1 MNRREFVRS
10 LVTSGILLG
19 ISLVGAGE
27 MISIAKR
34 GAASNSSSLEIATS
48 NQQTT
53 SPTTVPQPTQQI
65 TGQTAQDTSA
75 LAPSGYVFVTALSA
89 LSGKTY
95 AYFTHPTAGSALILN
110 FGGEWKVFSATC
122 THRPCT
128 VNYAGSDIYCPCH
141 GATFN
146 AADGAVTGGPA
157 PRPLPEYG
165 VQIIS
170 GNVYVST
177 ARVN

>member
-10 LVTSGILLG
+10 LVTSGVLLG
-19 ISLVGAGE
+19 ISLVGVGE
-27 MISIAKR
+27 MITLAKR
-34 GAASNSSSLEIATS
+34 GATSNPSSLEIATS

-53 SPTTVPQPTQQI
+53 SATTTLETIQRVSS
-65 TGQTAQDTSA
+65 QTTHQTSA
-75 LAPSGYVFVTALSA
+75 AAPSGYILVTALSA

-110 FGGEWKVFSATC
+110 SGGVWKVFSATC

-128 VNYAGSDIYCPCH
+128 VNYTGSDIYCPCH
-141 GATFN
+141 GATFS
-146 AADGAVTGGPA
+146 AANGAVTGGPA